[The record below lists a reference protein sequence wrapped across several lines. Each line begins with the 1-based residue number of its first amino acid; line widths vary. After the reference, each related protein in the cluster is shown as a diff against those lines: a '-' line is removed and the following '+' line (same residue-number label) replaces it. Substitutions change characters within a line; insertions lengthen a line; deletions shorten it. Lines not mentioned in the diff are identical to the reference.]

1 MDKPHMPLPVLVD
14 DSDQHK
20 LFYFRC
26 DDRAGFLLR
35 IVWAMDG
42 DLHLSI
48 VPDPD
53 HEDHDAKCRYLSGS
67 VRLRLPMIG
76 GGSFEKLM
84 PALIDGI
91 RGEWERYKQATKK
104 EPSHG

>member
-1 MDKPHMPLPVLVD
+1 MTAT
-14 DSDQHK
+14 SIN
-20 LFYFRC
+20 YFTFAVTTAPGSC
-26 DDRAGFLLR
+26 CESYGP
-35 IVWAMDG
+35 W
-42 DLHLSI
+42 I